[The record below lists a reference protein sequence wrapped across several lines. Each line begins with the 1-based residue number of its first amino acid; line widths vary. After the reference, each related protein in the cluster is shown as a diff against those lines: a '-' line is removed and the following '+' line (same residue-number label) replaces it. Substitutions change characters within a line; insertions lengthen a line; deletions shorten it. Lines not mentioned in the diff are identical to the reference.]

1 LENFIGGELFEKV
14 DVAARLV
21 VLLELFLLANVIC
34 FEANFLDF
42 QDYGLEKLSED
53 ILGGHGFHL
62 VD

>member
-1 LENFIGGELFEKV
+1 M
-14 DVAARLV
+14 AARLV
-21 VLLELFLLANVIC
+21 VLLELFLLADVIC

-53 ILGGHGFHL
+53 LLGGHGFHL